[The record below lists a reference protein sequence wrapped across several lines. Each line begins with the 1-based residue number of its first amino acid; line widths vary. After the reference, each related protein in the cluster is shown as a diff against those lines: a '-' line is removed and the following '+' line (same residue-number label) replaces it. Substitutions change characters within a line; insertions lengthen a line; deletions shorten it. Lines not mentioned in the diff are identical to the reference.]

1 MHTLPRMIDAKRH
14 DVIVIGTGPAGAIA
28 AFELGRQG
36 IRTLLIERAKLPRD
50 KPCGGGLTAKVLP
63 LLPFDLDSV
72 IEQRIRTVELRWRLG
87 TPVERGGERLLVG
100 MVQRARFDAFLVEK
114 ALGTGCVTLMDETAL
129 EGLSQDAAGVT
140 VQTSRGSL
148 RARIAIGADGANGQS
163 ARLLGALRTRHLMPA
178 IEADI
183 AADAAQ
189 LERWHDRLQLDIGTL
204 RGAYGWVFP
213 KGDRLN
219 IGVGA
224 ICGPGTRG
232 SVLRGYA
239 ERHRLQTVG
248 ASATTVR
255 RVGFVLPLRAPG
267 DRIEW
272 GHVLLTGDA
281 AGLVEA
287 FTGEGIYWA
296 LRSGGIAARRV
307 ASHLSQGTALGY
319 ERAIETELMP
329 DLLAAR
335 RWAHLYLW
343 WPRLCHLLPTRSRR
357 VWGGVERLLRGERR
371 FSELASRFGP
381 LAPLAERLPVRLP

>member
-1 MHTLPRMIDAKRH
+1 
-14 DVIVIGTGPAGAIA
+14 
-28 AFELGRQG
+28 
-36 IRTLLIERAKLPRD
+36 
-50 KPCGGGLTAKVLP
+50 
-63 LLPFDLDSV
+63 
-72 IEQRIRTVELRWRLG
+72 
-87 TPVERGGERLLVG
+87 
-100 MVQRARFDAFLVEK
+100 MVQRARFDALLVEQ
-114 ALGTGCVTLMDETAL
+114 ALATGCVTLMDETAL
-129 EGLSQDAAGVT
+129 EGLTQDALGVD
-140 VQTSRGSL
+140 VHTSRGVF
-148 RARIAIGADGANGQS
+148 RARLVIGADGANGQS

-183 AADAAQ
+183 AADAAL

-232 SVLRGYA
+232 SVLRAYA
-239 ERHRLQTVG
+239 EAHRLHTVG
-248 ASATTVR
+248 SGATTLR
-255 RVGFVLPLRAPG
+255 RVGFVLPLREPG

-272 GHVLLTGDA
+272 GRVLLAGDA

-296 LRSGGIAARRV
+296 LRSGRIAAESAAAHIER
-307 ASHLSQGTALGY
+307 GTAPGY
-319 ERAIETELMP
+319 EQAIDTQLMP

-371 FSELASRFGP
+371 FSELASRLGP
-381 LAPLAERLPVRLP
+381 LAPLAEHLPVRFP